1 MSGPLDGPRMTY
13 GGPDGQPARQGKS
26 APWTPI
32 LLVACLLLA
41 VAIVVLA
48 GRAGQTDLAAGRAN
62 ASPTSTATPSPAN
75 ATPQRPSPSV
85 RPEPAGGDA
94 ATVARAPVGAD
105 EAANQFV
112 KAWVDGNR
120 RTRVPALEKVATPAL
135 VDQIGNTDPAKLP
148 AARPRGR
155 AAPVDVSAYAAEYQ
169 QRLSDGSA
177 IRIGLVADPD
187 AGYGWLVDSV
197 TPKA

>member
-13 GGPDGQPARQGKS
+13 GGPDGQPSRQGNT

-32 LLVACLLLA
+32 LLVACLMLA
-41 VAIVVLA
+41 AAIVVLA
-48 GRAGQTDLAAGRAN
+48 GKAGQTDLVAGTAD
-62 ASPTSTATPSPAN
+62 APSTSTATPSPAA
-75 ATPQRPSPSV
+75 ATPQRPSQSV

-112 KAWVDGNR
+112 KAWVDGNP

-155 AAPVDVSAYAAEYQ
+155 AAAVEVSAYAAEYQ
-169 QRLSDGSA
+169 QKLSDGSA